1 MISAGIQ
8 RHGDEQDNS
17 IYTNMACGLMVNS
30 LTALRANPVSSKQA
44 PNSRPLFAKKRSSA
58 RAPRAAQRIV
68 YAMEEAEVKA
78 TEAAPE
84 AAAVPEGT
92 IADISAPTDFQGLG
106 YTSEDSAGQS
116 NIFAVE
122 PKAYVADD
130 TNDSIGEGSSTF
142 AVIGGVVASLAV
154 VLAVVFGGTSTEVED
169 TLEAGESL
177 KVLYERI
184 AGEAAPF

>member
-1 MISAGIQ
+1 M
-8 RHGDEQDNS
+8 
-17 IYTNMACGLMVNS
+17 
-30 LTALRANPVSSKQA
+30 
-44 PNSRPLFAKKRSSA
+44 

-78 TEAAPE
+78 NEAAPR
-84 AAAVPEGT
+84 AAASPEV
-92 IADISAPTDFQGLG
+92 DISAPTDFQGLG

-122 PKAYVADD
+122 PKPYVADG

-154 VLAVVFGGTSTEVED
+154 VLAVVFGGASTEVED

-184 AGEAAPF
+184 AGEASPF